1 MERLPDHPRTSTAI
15 EIRYEP
21 GLSSIPLSAV
31 ARQTGI
37 SGIVPK
43 SY

>member
-15 EIRYEP
+15 EIGYEP

-37 SGIVPK
+37 SRIVPK